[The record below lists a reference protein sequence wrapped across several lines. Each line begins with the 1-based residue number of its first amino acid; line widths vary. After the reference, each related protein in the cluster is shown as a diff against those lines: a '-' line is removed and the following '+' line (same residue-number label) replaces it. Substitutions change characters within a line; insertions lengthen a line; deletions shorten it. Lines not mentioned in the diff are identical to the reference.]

1 MALAFIYL
9 FIFHRTVIRFFLIL
23 NNLILNVT
31 CYNIL
36 MKTHL
41 GWSLHSSLILRP
53 FVNQALAAL
62 KHKM

>member
-9 FIFHRTVIRFFLIL
+9 FIFHGTVIRFFLIL

-41 GWSLHSSLILRP
+41 EWPLHSSLILRP
-53 FVNQALAAL
+53 FINQALAAL
-62 KHKM
+62 KHTM